1 MGQFGRLWTRE
12 INVCS
17 ILREWQL
24 SPISAPKPP
33 FRLRPR
39 LCENVRHL
47 RGHRRRFFRSGPANP
62 KAASIL
68 IQRRCCRSMIYG
80 SPPDARFHT
89 ASAIFGRCDRPGA
102 KVRDGSEM
110 GFPQSPLKVRSSRQ
124 TGPAAYVRLVAAA
137 PFPAMAAARTR
148 EAGLSVRRWTSLQG
162 RMSGAVAFGGRGR
175 SVHRL
180 SMRSWSRV
188 QVGPKVRP

>member
-1 MGQFGRLWTRE
+1 MAPDARDLSLR
-12 INVCS
+12 S
-17 ILREWQL
+17 IPREWQL
-24 SPISAPKPP
+24 STVSAPKPS

-89 ASAIFGRCDRPGA
+89 ASTQLGHCGLRQPTTGVGRKLPVRFGAREPLKRTLSFGPLSTPSLTFETSAWWGAMAVVLGQAPPPQPPGA
-102 KVRDGSEM
+102 TLTLNRLEDQPFGSPRYTAQ
-110 GFPQSPLKVRSSRQ
+110 F
-124 TGPAAYVRLVAAA
+124 
-137 PFPAMAAARTR
+137 
-148 EAGLSVRRWTSLQG
+148 
-162 RMSGAVAFGGRGR
+162 
-175 SVHRL
+175 
-180 SMRSWSRV
+180 
-188 QVGPKVRP
+188 RPR